1 MKSRWI
7 FLMILMMVFGYAGA
21 QNQAFERLSMSQN
34 SVTLR
39 FRLPGF
45 SWVPVFTE
53 KGEWMRLVA
62 KGAAPSMEKGAPDLP
77 HFSFSLLVPP
87 DEKPR
92 IEIISTVYHDVHH
105 VKIVPSKGKLYRNT
119 ARDSIPYVFGPSY
132 QSGQFM
138 PDPMLLPGSKYQLRK
153 QFGQVIRL
161 TPFQYSGATQTLR
174 IYDEMVIRISWRA
187 GKKELATPSDVRVFE
202 NLYKTQ
208 FLNCCSGQ
216 FKDDRLS
223 VTGRGTM
230 LIISYGPFIPL
241 LRDFVRWKK
250 QTGFEVM
257 VKDVAGLGDA
267 AAIKAFI
274 QDQFHQKGVTYVLLV
289 GDAGLVPSSR
299 LGGHDSDNDYAY
311 VAGNDHYPDV
321 FVGRFSAEKP
331 EQLKRMLNRSILYE
345 LYPVADSAWYHTAVG
360 IASQQGPG
368 YHGLFDYQHIRIIDS
383 GLMEFLDYQPV
394 FEYFDG
400 SQGGRD
406 AAGNPSAGQIVERL
420 NDGVGL
426 VNYCGHGNVGVWTTS
441 GFNNEDVQQLTN
453 QRKWPFI
460 FSVSCATG
468 NFVHHT
474 CLAEALQRAGIFEI
488 PTGAV
493 ASLMSTMDQ
502 SWEPPMYAQQQMNLL
517 LQPEAIEEHTFGAIS
532 MIACIRMN
540 DQFGT
545 DGFEITDT
553 WTIFGDP
560 SLEVRT
566 RQPQRVTLTAPDSL
580 VISRHNLMVHV
591 TAKQGRVTLLQNNF
605 LVAGAAVDA
614 DGNCILSCDST
625 LTTGEAT
632 LTYSGF
638 NYRPVS
644 KTIVFYSEDSL
655 YSHVPDNK
663 AGLVSLQVYPNPF
676 HQQLN
681 IHFETLDQVTLNVQL
696 LNLNGKPVYQIL
708 NQKLNP
714 GVHHLSWQLPDSK
727 LTDGIY
733 LLRFKTGEG
742 LFLKKVIFR
751 HP

>member
-7 FLMILMMVFGYAGA
+7 LLMILLMVFGFAAA
-21 QNQAFERLSMSQN
+21 QTPAFERLSISQN

-53 KGEWMRLVA
+53 KGVWMRVVA
-62 KGAAPSMEKGAPDLP
+62 KGAAPSMEKGAPELP

-87 DEKPR
+87 DESPR
-92 IEIISTVYHDVHH
+92 LEIISAVHHDVHP
-105 VKIVPSKGKLYRNT
+105 VKIVPSKGKQYRNIS
-119 ARDSIPYVFGPSY
+119 RDSIPYLFGPSY

-138 PDPMLLPGSKYQLRK
+138 PDRILWPGSKYQLRK
-153 QFGQVIRL
+153 QFGQVIQL

-174 IYDEMVIRISWRA
+174 IYDEVVIRISWRA
-187 GKKELATPSDVRVFE
+187 GKKEPTKRPDAKVFE
-202 NLYKTQ
+202 NLYNTQ
-208 FLNCCSGQ
+208 FLNFRSGQ
-216 FKDDRLS
+216 FKNDGLS
-223 VTGRGTM
+223 AAGRGTM

-241 LRDFVRWKK
+241 LHDFVHWKK
-250 QTGFEVM
+250 KTGFEVM

-274 QDQFHQKGVTYVLLV
+274 QQQFRQRDVTYVLLV

-311 VAGNDHYPDV
+311 VAGNDHYPDL
-321 FVGRFSAEKP
+321 FVGRFSAETS

-368 YHGLFDYQHIRIIDS
+368 YRGMFDYQHIRTIDS
-383 GLMEFLDYQPV
+383 GLMDSLKYQPV

-406 AAGNPSAGQIVERL
+406 AAGNPSAVQIVERL

-453 QRKWPFI
+453 RRKWPFI

-517 LQPEAIEEHTFGAIS
+517 LQPKAINEHTFGAIS
-532 MIACIRMN
+532 MMACIQMN

-566 RQPQRVTLTAPDSL
+566 RQPQRVILTAPDSL
-580 VISRHNLMVHV
+580 AVSRHNLTVHV
-591 TAKQGRVTLLQNNF
+591 TANQGRVTLLQNNL
-605 LVAGAAVDA
+605 LVAGAPVDTG
-614 DGNCILSCDST
+614 GNCILAWDST
-625 LTTGEAT
+625 LMSGEAT

-644 KTIVFYSEDSL
+644 KAIVFYSEDSL
-655 YSHVPDNK
+655 YSYVPDNK

-676 HQQLN
+676 RQQLKFY
-681 IHFETLDQVTLNVQL
+681 FETLDQVTLNVQL
-696 LNLNGKPVYQIL
+696 LNLNTKPVYQIL

-727 LTDGIY
+727 LTEGIY
-733 LLRFKTGEG
+733 LLRFKTCEG
-742 LFLKKVIFR
+742 VFFKKVIFR